1 MNAPRPLVDFDA
13 LRATGAR
20 LLDAFA
26 RHAQRAGVGS
36 VEARLADDLPVA
48 SLQLQARC
56 ADLVARSQ
64 DAPFSANLLPG
75 RRHLPEQLVVR
86 CPRPILVVPAG
97 YPLARRRTDQHQRQP
112 WTAGRRGR
120 MHQRRHRP
128 EPGPLAR
135 CRVQRQ
141 AARRPERGRR
151 VLLCP
156 ERRRDRQHG
165 ARRLRGLRPDYRRG
179 VELDLRYQFSSAF
192 STYLNHGRILRAQL
206 DNPDPGAGDRL
217 SVPEHTWKAGAQ

>member
-64 DAPFSANLLPG
+64 DAPFSANLLSK
-75 RRHLPEQLVVR
+75 
-86 CPRPILVVPAG
+86 
-97 YPLARRRTDQHQRQP
+97 T
-112 WTAGRRGR
+112 
-120 MHQRRHRP
+120 
-128 EPGPLAR
+128 
-135 CRVQRQ
+135 
-141 AARRPERGRR
+141 
-151 VLLCP
+151 
-156 ERRRDRQHG
+156 
-165 ARRLRGLRPDYRRG
+165 
-179 VELDLRYQFSSAF
+179 
-192 STYLNHGRILRAQL
+192 
-206 DNPDPGAGDRL
+206 
-217 SVPEHTWKAGAQ
+217 